1 LFGCEEDVMN
11 FSFDKLDVSRKRI
24 ALAKTALQEN
34 DVDAMIFFDGD
45 RHGEKFADTI
55 AFTALV
61 LFPDRGPILIAH
73 SIEKD
78 HAESE
83 SELEIVEIE
92 DTRKLEDSV
101 KHLLQKKTKG
111 EKTKVAVV
119 PSNAKFERVK
129 TLQEL
134 NYEIIDA
141 SENILRQCLKKP
153 FPEEIEAIRK
163 LSSICDKG
171 LEAADNA
178 VEPGRREYEVA
189 AEVDHMVKKLGAT
202 EFWFPTLVASGYRAA
217 FPHGWTSS
225 KEINEGDVVVVDIGP
240 VLNGYDGCICRSFM
254 TGSSEEWKREFEV
267 VREAI
272 YKSLS
277 IIKDQKT
284 ASAAQI
290 DKIAREIVKKG
301 GYKTWPSMKT
311 VWTGHPIGGFSLPV
325 ITPYSEDKIEEGMVF
340 TVEPGIFIKGKGGVR
355 IEHHILAKRYDY
367 EILDKF
373 PEK

>member
-1 LFGCEEDVMN
+1 MR

-61 LFPDRGPILIAH
+61 LFPDREPIIIAH
-73 SIEKD
+73 SIEKY

-83 SELEIVEIE
+83 SELEIVEIK
-92 DTRKLEDSV
+92 DTRKLKDSF
-101 KHLLQKKTKG
+101 KHILLKKTRG
-111 EKTKVAVV
+111 EKIKIAIA
-119 PSNAKFERVK
+119 PSNATFERVK

-134 NYEIIDA
+134 NYEIINA

-163 LSSICDKG
+163 LSSICDRG

-178 VEPGRREYEVA
+178 VEAGRREYEVA
-189 AEVDHMVKKLGAT
+189 AEVDYMVKKLGAT
-202 EFWFPTLVASGYRAA
+202 ECWFPTLVASGYRAA

-225 KEINEGDVVVVDIGP
+225 KEINEGEVVVVDIGP
-240 VLNGYDGCICRSFM
+240 VLNGYGGCVCRSFT
-254 TGSSEEWKREFEV
+254 TGSSEKWKREIEV

-272 YKSLS
+272 CNSLE
-277 IIKDQKT
+277 IFRNQKT
-284 ASAAQI
+284 TSAAQI
-290 DKIAREIVKKG
+290 DKIARDTVKKG
-301 GYKTWPSMKT
+301 GYKTWPTMKT

-325 ITPYSEDKIEEGMVF
+325 INPYSEDKIEEGMVF
-340 TVEPGIFIKGKGGVR
+340 TVEPGIYIKGKGGVR

>member
-1 LFGCEEDVMN
+1 ML
-11 FSFDKLDVSRKRI
+11 SLK
-24 ALAKTALQEN
+24 
-34 DVDAMIFFDGD
+34 
-45 RHGEKFADTI
+45 
-55 AFTALV
+55 
-61 LFPDRGPILIAH
+61 
-73 SIEKD
+73 
-78 HAESE
+78 
-83 SELEIVEIE
+83 EL
-92 DTRKLEDSV
+92 RW
-101 KHLLQKKTKG
+101 
-111 EKTKVAVV
+111 
-119 PSNAKFERVK
+119 
-129 TLQEL
+129 LQEL
-134 NYEIIDA
+134 DYEIIDA
-141 SENILRQCLKKP
+141 SNILQQCLKKP

-178 VEPGRREYEVA
+178 VEAGRREYEVA
-189 AEVDHMVKKLGAT
+189 AEVDYVVKKLGAT
-202 EFWFPTLVASGYRAA
+202 ECWFPTLVASGYRAA

-240 VLNGYDGCICRSFM
+240 VLNGYDGCICRSFT
-254 TGSSEEWKREFEV
+254 TGSSEEWKREIEV

-272 YKSLS
+272 YKSLE
-277 IIKDQKT
+277 IIKEQKT

-311 VWTGHPIGGFSLPV
+311 VWTGHPIGGFSVPV
-325 ITPYSEDKIEEGMVF
+325 IAPYSEDKIEEGMVF
-340 TVEPGIFIKGKGGVR
+340 TVEPGIFLKGKGGVR